1 MNARRLLGFV
11 LIFDVL
17 AVLILYPRLDTFSC
31 GYLILSTALAVL
43 QAIVNQRFSTSDEVQ
58 RLFYAKD
65 IDRVWDRCVA
75 VLGLAELAVFFEYSH
90 WRAIPALLG
99 FPTQMTGLLL
109 CFAGTIWLV
118 WVDFYLVHEFPSH
131 YQRGALMTSGP
142 YRVHPSPKVYWIAR
156 DTISSAT
163 SVRQC
168 DRLRTGSRLVHS
180 GKAPRTLRGTI
191 SAQQIRHPLHTIRC
205 PFYGDTL
212 ARAVAQNTTAAP

>member
-1 MNARRLLGFV
+1 MNATRLLGFV

-142 YRVHPSPKVYWIAR
+142 YRY
-156 DTISSAT
+156 
-163 SVRQC
+163 
-168 DRLRTGSRLVHS
+168 
-180 GKAPRTLRGTI
+180 
-191 SAQQIRHPLHTIRC
+191 IRHPRYIGL
-205 PFYGDTL
+205 L
-212 ARAVAQNTTAAP
+212 ATRLALPLLFGSVIACVLAVAWFTLIRRRAHLEERYLRNKFGTLYTQYAAHSMGIL